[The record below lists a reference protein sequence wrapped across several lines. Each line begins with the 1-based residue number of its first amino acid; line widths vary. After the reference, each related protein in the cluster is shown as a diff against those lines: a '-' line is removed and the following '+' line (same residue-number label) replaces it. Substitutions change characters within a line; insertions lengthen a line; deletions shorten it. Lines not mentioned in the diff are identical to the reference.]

1 MLSLVNLP
9 PSGEETYNKYIIRIK
24 KIRKCECF
32 EETKLDQRVER
43 GRKTAAGSWSR
54 KPSLQM

>member
-1 MLSLVNLP
+1 MNLP
-9 PSGEETYNKYIIRIK
+9 PSGEETYNKYMIRIK

-43 GRKTAAGSWSR
+43 VRKTGAGSWSR
-54 KPSLQM
+54 KSSLQM